1 METDKAN
8 QDKVTIYNNIKSA
21 YDSFRAE
28 ELEKTKEQIFYDYYQ
43 IHFYSELKEFF
54 NVEARNDLSEN
65 CYRYLAKEG
74 KNVLPL
80 LYDYYLS
87 DEYASI
93 DNWESISDFI
103 YNYCERYHEKDLYG
117 GNELE

>member
-1 METDKAN
+1 MVNQNKVIICNNVKA
-8 QDKVTIYNNIKSA
+8 A

-28 ELEKTKEQIFYDYYQ
+28 ELKKTKEQIFDDYYQ

-54 NVEARNDLSEN
+54 DVEATNDLSEN
-65 CYRYLAKEG
+65 CYRCLAKED

-103 YNYCERYHEKDLYG
+103 YNYCKRYHKKDLYG